1 MPKATLTP
9 DQLDRFQAELDALRA
24 EVAADLGERDAT
36 HIRSGGAR
44 RAPERR
50 RRPRT
55 ADVRLRS
62 GQLRRSAWSRW
73 RAAKIL
79 ENMEVGHNVLHGQYD
94 WMGDPTLNSQNYEWD
109 IVCHSSH
116 WRRTHN
122 FEHHSYT
129 NILGQDDDYGYG
141 LLRMTGEPE
150 MDLAH
155 AAAAALVRA
164 AGDLVPVG
172 RGDPGSQA
180 RPLVQGTHAQGR
192 TRASARRRSS
202 SKARSQLYKDYVL
215 FPLLAFWNIPRV
227 LLGNALANLIR
238 SLWTNAIIFCG
249 HFTADAQVF
258 TKAEV
263 AGETRGGWYLRQIQ
277 GSSNLEGGR
286 WFHLLTGHLSHQ
298 IEHHLY
304 PGHPGAA
311 LRRDGTAR
319 ARDLRALWRALQL
332 GGVLEPVR
340 NSAVAHRQIRAA
352 GGATAA
358 AELAAD
364 GVKRP
369 AVDQRVAALSQTG
382 AAMPSSV

>member
-24 EVAADLGERDAT
+24 EVAADLGERDAI
-36 HIRSGGAR
+36 HIRGVVRDAR
-44 RAPERR
+44 
-50 RRPRT
+50 
-55 ADVRLRS
+55 LN
-62 GQLRRSAWSRW
+62 
-73 RAAKIL
+73 AAAGRGLLMFGFDPISFVVGVFALARGKIL

-141 LLRMTGEPE
+141 LLRMTGDQKWTWRTLLQPLWYALLAIWFQWGVAIQ
-150 MDLAH
+150 DLKLGRWFKGRMPKGELAQ
-155 AAAAALVRA
+155 RA
-164 AGDLVPVG
+164 APFVM
-172 RGDPGSQA
+172 
-180 RPLVQGTHAQGR
+180 
-192 TRASARRRSS
+192 
-202 SKARSQLYKDYVL
+202 KARSQLYKDYVL

-298 IEHHLY
+298 IEHHLFPDIPAPRY
-304 PGHPGAA
+304 VEMAP
-311 LRRDGTAR
+311 RVRQICAR
-319 ARDLRALWRALQL
+319 YGLHYNSAGFFQQYATVLWRIVKYSL
-332 GGVLEPVR
+332 PVER
-340 NSAVAHRQIRAA
+340 
-352 GGATAA
+352 
-358 AELAAD
+358 
-364 GVKRP
+364 RP
-369 AVDQRVAALSQTG
+369 RVAKAQL
-382 AAMPSSV
+382 A